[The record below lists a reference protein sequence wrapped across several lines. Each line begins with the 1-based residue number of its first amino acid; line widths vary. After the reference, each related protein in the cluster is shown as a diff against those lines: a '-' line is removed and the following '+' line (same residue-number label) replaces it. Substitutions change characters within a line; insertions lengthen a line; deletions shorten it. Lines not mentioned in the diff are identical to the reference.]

1 MQHYFVVSKSTD
13 DITAVVQRTSQPQ
26 NLDDKKFVK
35 ADGLL
40 LPIYYRLL
48 SQKTVVTLQEVLN
61 Y

>member
-35 ADGLL
+35 ADGIL
-40 LPIYYRLL
+40 LPVYYRLL
-48 SQKTVVTLQEVLN
+48 SEKTVVTLKEVLN